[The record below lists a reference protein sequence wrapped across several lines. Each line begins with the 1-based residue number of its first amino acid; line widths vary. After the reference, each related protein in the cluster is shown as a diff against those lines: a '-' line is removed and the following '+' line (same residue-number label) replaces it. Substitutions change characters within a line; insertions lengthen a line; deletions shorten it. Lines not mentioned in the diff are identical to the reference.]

1 MRKRVKGIHDIVTP
15 LHRENATHVP
25 KVWSFSAKPKAGRTY
40 QRSIERTLLIERVE
54 EPRTDL
60 LEKVDNL
67 VIMAQLPDVK
77 KEDIHL
83 EIEGDILSISARDRS
98 RSKKYMKEM
107 LLPFIVD
114 EDRIQT
120 KYRDGIFE
128 MTLCKRKE
136 TTK

>member
-25 KVWSFSAKPKAGRTY
+25 KVWSFSAKPGVGRTY

-60 LEKVDNL
+60 LQKVDNL

-83 EIEGDILSISARDRS
+83 EIEGDILSIFARDRS

-128 MTLCKRKE
+128 MALSKRKE